1 MAVKAQ
7 GPLKIRAATGFIR
20 GLSVSVLAV
29 SGGLSTGLS
38 ADTSLESTTSAE
50 TNGQQRLEELDTEYD
65 TRYVDQL
72 TLPRVAAPLASSVS
86 LEATAPAGRNTQD
99 NINPPRGANVQ
110 ANTGFFPS
118 LTISADRRSNPARVA
133 GGENDTDN
141 SVRIGLDLRYRG
153 LVNDRHIYELNA
165 SALSESFDT
174 FTSLDSDNNQ
184 IGAAITLDMSEKLK
198 TDLYA
203 SYADLE
209 DSRGITATR
218 DLDIDEPND
227 KFTDKTVGGRITL
240 GRRTNP
246 IQILL
251 GANHSEIDFTNN
263 DQGQRDRVDERIFAG
278 LYLNLSPK
286 TSFFWNGAQT
296 DVDYKEN
303 VSGEY
308 DSENNEIV
316 FGVGWEPSFS
326 TSVLLQAGSIEKSFK
341 DSNFED
347 QDGDSYLGKFTWLP
361 SRFTSLNLYMSQTFE
376 ESVNLNSPVIESALS
391 GINLTHSFTEAFRG
405 QLYLNYIED
414 NLVNVRQDEIADY
427 GIGLFYDIRR
437 WLRLGATWARTER
450 NSTDPIADYDS
461 DLFSLTLTLKPKINN
476 TFGDYNIHTREDLRG
491 IE

>member
-1 MAVKAQ
+1 MEVKAPS
-7 GPLKIRAATGFIR
+7 PLRIRAATGFFR
-20 GLSVSVLAV
+20 GFSVSILIVG
-29 SGGLSTGLS
+29 GGLSTGLR
-38 ADTSLESTTSAE
+38 ADTAVEAPPADGATE
-50 TNGQQRLEELDTEYD
+50 EQRLEELDTDYD

-72 TLPRVAAPLASSVS
+72 TLPRVVAPLVSSVS

-99 NINPPRGANVQ
+99 NINPPRGANAQ

-118 LTISADRRSNPARVA
+118 LTISANRRSNPARVA
-133 GGENDTDN
+133 DGEDDTDN

-165 SALSESFDT
+165 STLSESFDT
-174 FTSLDSDNNQ
+174 FTSLDSDNSQ

-209 DSRGITATR
+209 DSRGNTATR

-227 KFTDKTVGGRITL
+227 KFTDKTVGGKITL

-251 GANHSEIDFTNN
+251 GANHSDIDFTNN
-263 DQGQRDRVDERIFAG
+263 DQGQRDRVDERIFGG
-278 LYLNLSPK
+278 LYLNLGPK
-286 TSFFWNGAQT
+286 TSLFLKGSRT

-303 VSGEY
+303 VSGEF

-316 FGVGWEPSFS
+316 LGVGWEPSFS
-326 TSVLLQAGSIEKSFK
+326 TSVLLQAGNIEKSFK

-376 ESVNLNSPVIESALS
+376 ESIDLNSPVIKSALS
-391 GINLTHSFTEAFRG
+391 GISLNHSFTESFRG

-414 NLVNVRQDEIADY
+414 DLINVRQDEISDY

-437 WLRLGATWARTER
+437 WLRLGAIWARTER

-461 DLFSLTLTLKPKINN
+461 DLFSLTLTLKPKIEN
-476 TFGDYNIHTREDLRG
+476 TFGDHNIHTREDLRG
-491 IE
+491 LE